1 MRRRSLS
8 SSELEALL
16 PRLRLFLGDVNVKKL
31 LKRGAECIESTG
43 FRVVALAGQLF
54 VVAGEDV
61 VPALIDGNAAVFEKL
76 PSVWVDMGAVPH
88 IAAGADVMRPGIV
101 RMDVFENGDT
111 VVVRDVV
118 HSKAIAVGKALLSS
132 SEAASMVK
140 GKVVK
145 TVHYI
150 DDAAWKAAKELL

>member
-1 MRRRSLS
+1 
-8 SSELEALL
+8 
-16 PRLRLFLGDVNVKKL
+16 
-31 LKRGAECIESTG
+31 
-43 FRVVALAGQLF
+43 
-54 VVAGEDV
+54 
-61 VPALIDGNAAVFEKL
+61 
-76 PSVWVDMGAVPH
+76 
-88 IAAGADVMRPGIV
+88 GIV